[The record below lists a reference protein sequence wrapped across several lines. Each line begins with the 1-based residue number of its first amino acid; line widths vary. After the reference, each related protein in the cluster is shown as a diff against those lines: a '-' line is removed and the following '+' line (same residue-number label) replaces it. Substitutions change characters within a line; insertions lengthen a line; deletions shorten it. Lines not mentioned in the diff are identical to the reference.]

1 MGQGSITRKAS
12 DLRPLLLDRFRNAAA
27 AYSLR
32 PLTLSG
38 QDNPVVKVRRSVDNT
53 EQDFNPAQINDGTLE
68 QFVNAGDVAPADY
81 GTGAAAAYSL
91 RHVSD
96 GYTGDVVRVR
106 RSVDNTEQDF
116 NPTEIEDGTLTSF
129 VGGQNLLLRSE
140 ILGGGTGGASQTWTN
155 FGTTYTANA
164 INAPDGS
171 LVNDAGVNWFAFQ
184 ETLGKYNCMGIMDLE
199 GPAYGAE
206 GFTSSK
212 LGLLNA
218 GGIVGIV
225 GILGTLWW
233 ANRNRG
239 KIIEV
244 IDDIV

>member
-1 MGQGSITRKAS
+1 MHNRVRTLVFPNTQTIVAAMKESNPGVDPYSIT
-12 DLRPLLLDRFRNAAA
+12 PE
-27 AYSLR
+27 
-32 PLTLSG
+32 SG
-38 QDNPVVKVRRSVDNT
+38 QNR
-53 EQDFNPAQINDGTLE
+53 
-68 QFVNAGDVAPADY
+68 
-81 GTGAAAAYSL
+81 
-91 RHVSD
+91 
-96 GYTGDVVRVR
+96 
-106 RSVDNTEQDF
+106 
-116 NPTEIEDGTLTSF
+116 
-129 VGGQNLLLRSE
+129 
-140 ILGGGTGGASQTWTN
+140 
-155 FGTTYTANA
+155 
-164 INAPDGS
+164 NAPDGS